1 VSGRAKAVLTAA
13 VALAGAGVGVYG
25 LLRPGAGPGSAS
37 IPAASP
43 PRFVSGQT
51 ALPPPPSVP
60 VEKQADDLMAAW
72 RGAILAHD
80 ADTVL
85 LCDRTFLGDPRTFTP
100 ALVESAR
107 RDGDD
112 RVRAFSTRVLGKLT
126 DATLIDVFRTLLE
139 DRSPYVRENAAWG
152 LGQLEARAQSAAA
165 DLEKVRKRDRA
176 GDVRRAAEE
185 ALQRV
190 RGGGKRGNG

>member
-1 VSGRAKAVLTAA
+1 VSRRAKAVLTAT
-13 VALAGAGVGVYG
+13 VALAGAGVGTYAM
-25 LLRPGAGPGSAS
+25 LRPGSRSWPSSPSVAGT
-37 IPAASP
+37 
-43 PRFVSGQT
+43 PRFVPGQP
-51 ALPPPPSVP
+51 ALPVAPPTVSPEQQV
-60 VEKQADDLMAAW
+60 DDLMATW
-72 RGAILAHD
+72 RGAIVGRD

-85 LCDRTFLGDPRTFTP
+85 VCDRTFLGDPRTFTP

-107 RDGDD
+107 HDADE

-126 DATLIDVFRTLLE
+126 DATLIDVFRDLLV

-152 LGQLEARAQSAAA
+152 LGELEARANGAAA
-165 DLEKVRKRDRA
+165 DLEKVRKQDKA

-190 RGGGKRGNG
+190 RGARRRSG